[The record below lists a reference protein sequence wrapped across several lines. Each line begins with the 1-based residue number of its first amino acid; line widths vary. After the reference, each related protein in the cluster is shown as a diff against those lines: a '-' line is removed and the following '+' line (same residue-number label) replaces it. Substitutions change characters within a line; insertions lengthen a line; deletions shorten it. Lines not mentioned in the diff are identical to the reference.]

1 MASNLRVTELDF
13 FQIRN
18 NLKAYMK
25 SLQDKGKFSDY
36 DFDGSGMA
44 VLLDLLAYNT
54 HYNAINANMA
64 MNEVFLDSAERRNN
78 VVSLAK
84 MISYIPRSKSA
95 SYAIVDIVVN
105 NPVDQPVTLTLDR
118 GTNFSTTISGKQYY
132 FTPLESMTIF
142 PKDEI
147 TVGPDGFE
155 TTNYNVY
162 RFPSVK
168 ISEGVLKTFEYTVDS
183 FDNGHYFEIPDIN
196 ADITSLNVKVK
207 ENSASSKLDVYT
219 LATDFTSVKF
229 NTQAYFLQEGVDGTY
244 QIYFGD
250 GTTGKA
256 LEGGNVVTLE
266 WLSTNGADANGASV
280 FVLAD
285 TIQGLGPNTTYT
297 DVDVST
303 LYKSTGGADPESIES
318 IKFNAPLSYL
328 AQNRVVTAED
338 YKAAIFN
345 NYPDVETVTVWG
357 GEENLVPDY
366 GKAYICV
373 KPRTSDFLNDIEKQY
388 IIDNILRT
396 KNVVSIMP
404 VMVDPQYTYLILD
417 VFFKYNPN
425 LTDSTAGELKSIVT
439 NIVDTFNNEQ
449 LRKFDGVYRHSQLL
463 RLIDLSD
470 TGILSSTIRVTMQKH
485 LQPTLD
491 VKKRYELQFSGPI
504 YGVRSSASEPVIKST
519 AFTHNGYT
527 QYIEDRVL
535 SATDV
540 NPHEGEG
547 ATHVLQM
554 YRIVNNTK
562 LVTNPDVGYINADTG
577 LVVISSL
584 QISAVPDTY
593 IYFTAIPASDDIAPK
608 REQLLEID
616 MSMLT
621 VSPTID
627 TIATGGSNAGIGY
640 TTTSRFNQG

>member
-13 FQIRN
+13 FQIKN

-105 NPVDQPVTLTLDR
+105 NPIDQPATLTLDR
-118 GTNFSTTISGKQYY
+118 GTNFSTTIGGKQYY
-132 FTPLESMTIF
+132 FCPLESTTIF
-142 PKDEI
+142 PQDET

-162 RFPSVK
+162 RFAGVRL
-168 ISEGVLKTFEYTVDS
+168 SEGTLKTFEYTVDS
-183 FDNGHYFEIPDIN
+183 FDNGHYFEIPDVD
-196 ADITSLNVKVK
+196 ADIASLTVKVK
-207 ENSASSKLDVYT
+207 QNSASSRLDVYT
-219 LATDFTSVKF
+219 LATDFTSVKTD
-229 NTQAYFLQEGVDGTY
+229 TQAYFLQEGVDGTY

-256 LEGGNVVTLE
+256 LEGGNVVVLE
-266 WLSTNGADANGASV
+266 WLSTHGEDANGASG

-285 TIQGLGPNTTYT
+285 TIQGLGANTTYT

-357 GEENLVPDY
+357 GEENLVPAY
-366 GKAYICV
+366 GKAYVCV
-373 KPRTSDFLNDIEKQY
+373 KPRTGDYLNDVQKQY

-404 VMVDPQYTYLILD
+404 VLVDPQYTYLNLD

-425 LTDSTAGELKSIVT
+425 LTDSSAGELKSAVT
-439 NIVDTFNNEQ
+439 NVIDTFNNEQ

-470 TGILSSTIRVTMQKH
+470 TGILSSTIRVNMQKR
-485 LQPTLD
+485 LTPELG
-491 VKKRYELQFSGPI
+491 VKRRYEMQFSGPI
-504 YGVRSSASEPVIKST
+504 FGVRASAAEPVIKST
-519 AFTHNGYT
+519 GFTHNGYT

-540 NPHEGEG
+540 NVHEGEG
-547 ATHVLQM
+547 GTHVLQM

-562 LVTNPDVGYINADTG
+562 LVTNSDVGYINADTG

-616 MSMLT
+616 MSQLS
-621 VSPTID
+621 VAPTID

-640 TTTSRFNQG
+640 TTTNRF